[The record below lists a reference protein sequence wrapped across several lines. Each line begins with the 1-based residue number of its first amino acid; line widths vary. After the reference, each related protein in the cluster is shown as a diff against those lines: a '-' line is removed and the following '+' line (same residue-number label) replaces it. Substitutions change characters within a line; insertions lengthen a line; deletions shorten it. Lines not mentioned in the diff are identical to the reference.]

1 MERELIKHL
10 IQQVKQQQRDRKWHK
25 NNFITIEQFFKPYT
39 IKPQKEAR
47 EVSYAGLTTDIHNP
61 MDI

>member
-25 NNFITIEQFFKPYT
+25 NNFITIEQFLKPYT
-39 IKPQKEAR
+39 IKPNINQKEKK
-47 EVSYAGLTTDIHNP
+47 
-61 MDI
+61 